1 MAKFKIV
8 CSVPV
13 NFHVEMEAD
22 TWDEACEKVFAFSTQ
37 ELFSTFST
45 QELFSKS
52 IMVVEP
58 DSRIIQAPTKEDSR

>member
-37 ELFSTFST
+37 ELFS
-45 QELFSKS
+45 KS